1 MTGKFTNRLQAVILY
16 DGGNDISAS
25 AMLRSYCDTAQKM
38 GQPFRIANP
47 SMMMGPND
55 LSVLVSYSPH
65 QADMSKFGNALKSV
79 WNFELSHQL
88 EARVQRHRS
97 HMVIDV
103 FHGLHG
109 IVSDKP
115 EIAEFLTKINVGK
128 PGHSLRDFQQRAGLL
143 AQIATHFQH
152 LHPGSAI
159 HWTQSDSLH
168 EAGKFSTILAD
179 GQLLP
184 LTVQPLICRATGT
197 PKHRDD
203 SIAVLTRGAADYVGR
218 EIFVPPAPIPWLE
231 RYFAALAFVD
241 VANLQNGY
249 IIPHESMFSIADG
262 EFSYL
267 VQHLDG
273 GVSAAPTVAPV
284 YSLELI
290 FHKKYGYV
298 NPRNKN
304 VDIAAA
310 TLGDAVDRTD
320 RSQAEKEEFP
330 ATQVKPEKSLTRN
343 DGKLEARS
351 SSNHE
356 PTRQKPS
363 SVHRNVV
370 PFGRRTTLEKKD

>member
-16 DGGNDISAS
+16 DGENEISAS

-38 GQPFRIANP
+38 GQPFRMANP
-47 SMMMGPND
+47 SMMMGPKD

-103 FHGLHG
+103 FHGMHG
-109 IVSDKP
+109 IVSDEP
-115 EIAEFLTKINVGK
+115 EIAEFLTKINVRK

-143 AQIATHFQH
+143 AQIATHFHH

-179 GQLLP
+179 RQLLP
-184 LTVQPLICRATGT
+184 LTVQPLICHVTGT
-197 PKHRDD
+197 PIDRDD
-203 SIAVLTRGAADYVGR
+203 AIAVLTRGATDYVGR

-241 VANLQNGY
+241 VANLQDGY
-249 IIPHESMFSIADG
+249 IIPHESTFSIEDG

-267 VQHLDG
+267 VRHLDG
-273 GVSAAPTVAPV
+273 GVSPTNAPV

-290 FHKKYGYV
+290 FHKKYGYT
-298 NPRNKN
+298 NPRSKSDE
-304 VDIAAA
+304 VVTATSGAAWR
-310 TLGDAVDRTD
+310 V
-320 RSQAEKEEFP
+320 Q
-330 ATQVKPEKSLTRN
+330 PEKTLTR
-343 DGKLEARS
+343 DGGKLEARS
-351 SSNHE
+351 SSNQE
-356 PTRQKPS
+356 PTRQKTNS
-363 SVHRNVV
+363 GHSNVV
-370 PFGRRTTLEKKD
+370 PFGRRTTFGKKDQ